1 MDLLSTIVCP
11 LLTVFLILL
20 IVRVIFS
27 YIPRPPE
34 PLMPVEKFSRATT
47 EWAVEP
53 LRKAIPPIRTGAVAI
68 DLSIIVL
75 FFGVNILQSLICR

>member
-1 MDLLSTIVCP
+1 MELISVIVCP
-11 LLTVFLILL
+11 LLTIFLILL

-27 YIPRPPE
+27 WIPRPPE
-34 PLMPVEKFSRATT
+34 PLMPVEKFSRTTT

-53 LRKAIPPIRTGAVAI
+53 LRKVIPPVRMGAVAL

-75 FFGVNILQSLICR
+75 FLGVNILQGLICR